1 MNGLLPGSGSNK
13 VRALQVVGLAL
24 LLAIIVALTYREAPG
39 NEFHFD
45 DHRNIVDYGP
55 VRMEQPSGKALLD
68 AFANP
73 KLQYRNF
80 PSLTFAVDW
89 WRGGGEARAFLQTN
103 VFLHVLT
110 ALAVFAFAYRLLCR
124 LQTENR
130 RTVLLAAFC
139 VALLWAVH
147 PINSQAVNLIVQR
160 MAILATL
167 FVLLSLTCY
176 LEARRADSTRHIAW
190 YAAAALFGVLGAFS
204 KENAWI
210 LPLLVLAVEYG
221 VVRHGQVLVQNKLD
235 VLLLAL
241 PFVGLA
247 LVATDLALGSG
258 PVSNSFLSGYETRSF
273 SMEERLLTQP
283 RVIFFYL
290 SLILWPLPGRFSLE
304 HDFAVSTSLHL
315 HGAAALCPAANPAA
329 RFPLALA
336 RDDPCH
342 RKFVHTARA
351 GIRTQ
356 DVHADGRVGGVGRR
370 GAARSMPSTAKICAR
385 FYRGVTG
392 DRARSGSIDLATHET
407 VARPADTERGR
418 GEKSS

>member
-13 VRALQVVGLAL
+13 VRA
-24 LLAIIVALTYREAPG
+24 

-103 VFLHVLT
+103 VFLHALT

-290 SLILWPLPGRFSLE
+290 SLVLWPLPGRFSLE
-304 HDFAVSTSLHL
+304 HDFAVSTSLLGPPTTLLSLLGIAVLIFTALRRLFVRPQTRLLGFLLLWPAMTLVIESSFIPLELIFEHRMYMPMVGL
-315 HGAAALCPAANPAA
+315 AVLAGAGLLALCHRLPKYAPGFIGVLLVIA
-329 RFPLALA
+329 LALSVSASPRNA
-336 RDDPCH
+336 RNCGKT
-342 RKFVHTARA
+342 R
-351 GIRTQ
+351 
-356 DVHADGRVGGVGRR
+356 
-370 GAARSMPSTAKICAR
+370 
-385 FYRGVTG
+385 
-392 DRARSGSIDLATHET
+392 
-407 VARPADTERGR
+407 
-418 GEKSS
+418 

>member
-103 VFLHVLT
+103 VFLHALT

-176 LEARRADSTRHIAW
+176 LEARLPPRHSSA
-190 YAAAALFGVLGAFS
+190 YSVHSAKRMHGYCRCSYSPSNTALSAMGRCLS
-204 KENAWI
+204 KTNWTFCCW
-210 LPLLVLAVEYG
+210 
-221 VVRHGQVLVQNKLD
+221 RCR
-235 VLLLAL
+235 LLAW
-241 PFVGLA
+241 PWSQRTWHWAVA
-247 LVATDLALGSG
+247 LSAIASSRV
-258 PVSNSFLSGYETRSF
+258 TRLDHSAWKNGF
-273 SMEERLLTQP
+273 
-283 RVIFFYL
+283 
-290 SLILWPLPGRFSLE
+290 
-304 HDFAVSTSLHL
+304 
-315 HGAAALCPAANPAA
+315 
-329 RFPLALA
+329 
-336 RDDPCH
+336 
-342 RKFVHTARA
+342 
-351 GIRTQ
+351 
-356 DVHADGRVGGVGRR
+356 
-370 GAARSMPSTAKICAR
+370 
-385 FYRGVTG
+385 
-392 DRARSGSIDLATHET
+392 
-407 VARPADTERGR
+407 
-418 GEKSS
+418 

>member
-176 LEARRADSTRHIAW
+176 LEARHT
-190 YAAAALFGVLGAFS
+190 ALSAMGRCLS
-204 KENAWI
+204 KTNWTFCCW
-210 LPLLVLAVEYG
+210 
-221 VVRHGQVLVQNKLD
+221 RCR
-235 VLLLAL
+235 LLAW
-241 PFVGLA
+241 PWSQRTWHWAVA
-247 LVATDLALGSG
+247 LSAIASSRV
-258 PVSNSFLSGYETRSF
+258 TRLDHSAWKNGF
-273 SMEERLLTQP
+273 
-283 RVIFFYL
+283 
-290 SLILWPLPGRFSLE
+290 
-304 HDFAVSTSLHL
+304 
-315 HGAAALCPAANPAA
+315 
-329 RFPLALA
+329 
-336 RDDPCH
+336 
-342 RKFVHTARA
+342 
-351 GIRTQ
+351 
-356 DVHADGRVGGVGRR
+356 
-370 GAARSMPSTAKICAR
+370 
-385 FYRGVTG
+385 
-392 DRARSGSIDLATHET
+392 
-407 VARPADTERGR
+407 
-418 GEKSS
+418 

>member
-103 VFLHVLT
+103 VFLHALT

-176 LEARRADSTRHIAW
+176 LEARQQRECMDT
-190 YAAAALFGVLGAFS
+190 AAARTRRRIRRCPPWAGACPKQTGRSAAGV
-204 KENAWI
+204 
-210 LPLLVLAVEYG
+210 AVC
-221 VVRHGQVLVQNKLD
+221 
-235 VLLLAL
+235 
-241 PFVGLA
+241 
-247 LVATDLALGSG
+247 
-258 PVSNSFLSGYETRSF
+258 
-273 SMEERLLTQP
+273 
-283 RVIFFYL
+283 
-290 SLILWPLPGRFSLE
+290 WPGPGRNGPG
-304 HDFAVSTSLHL
+304 T
-315 HGAAALCPAANPAA
+315 GQW
-329 RFPLALA
+329 
-336 RDDPCH
+336 PC
-342 RKFVHTARA
+342 
-351 GIRTQ
+351 Q
-356 DVHADGRVGGVGRR
+356 Q
-370 GAARSMPSTAKICAR
+370 
-385 FYRGVTG
+385 
-392 DRARSGSIDLATHET
+392 
-407 VARPADTERGR
+407 
-418 GEKSS
+418 